1 MAHMSTRGDRSRPAP
16 DRAGDADAA
25 KTSRR
30 ARRDTGYVGESPAD
44 DDEVGRSIPRG
55 DAAVEDVTVAM
66 RHLRTVE
73 EAEEATAEE
82 EDRGAHA
89 DDERDD
95 DDAMA
100 TARPEPRGEWTT
112 KPATE
117 TSWRGDGRVAAW
129 LAERE
134 RKANKRALGPLRRAR
149 KELEWITRRRSAQI
163 ANYRRDRKI
172 EIEEQ
177 REAMAQAKVASY
189 GAAAKD
195 GADVVT
201 TNDRV
206 GVIEDAAAV
215 IERSRAIARL
225 PARVSVPRFNAAG
238 GARRTTRGGRKKK
251 TSAALPWVTAPARAN
266 RRSRTDGSQ
275 RVEHATPTARGSSTS
290 EASGSRLGCSCRWR
304 ATTRRFQGTPRGAT
318 RRCSGA
324 RPTTRGKKRRR
335 GGGEPPTFQSFSS
348 EGICLGICSRLCM
361 RERRRRPCDDTYNT
375 SD

>member
-1 MAHMSTRGDRSRPAP
+1 MSTRGGCSRPAP

-44 DDEVGRSIPRG
+44 DGEVGRSIPRG
-55 DAAVEDVTVAM
+55 CAAVEDVTVAM

-95 DDAMA
+95 DDATA
-100 TARPEPRGEWTT
+100 TVRPEPPLPSGGGGVEWTT

-117 TSWRGDGRVAAW
+117 TCWRGDGRVAAW

-172 EIEEQ
+172 EI
-177 REAMAQAKVASY
+177 RPNAN
-189 GAAAKD
+189 
-195 GADVVT
+195 VT
-201 TNDRV
+201 
-206 GVIEDAAAV
+206 
-215 IERSRAIARL
+215 ARL
-225 PARVSVPRFNAAG
+225 GILKATFYPKDDIDEERASNRSLACVRWGRPPSRPRACQQP
-238 GARRTTRGGRKKK
+238 R
-251 TSAALPWVTAPARAN
+251 
-266 RRSRTDGSQ
+266 
-275 RVEHATPTARGSSTS
+275 
-290 EASGSRLGCSCRWR
+290 SCR
-304 ATTRRFQGTPRGAT
+304 
-318 RRCSGA
+318 
-324 RPTTRGKKRRR
+324 
-335 GGGEPPTFQSFSS
+335 
-348 EGICLGICSRLCM
+348 
-361 RERRRRPCDDTYNT
+361 Y
-375 SD
+375 

>member
-1 MAHMSTRGDRSRPAP
+1 MSTRGGRSGPAP
-16 DRAGDADAA
+16 DRAGDADAS

-30 ARRDTGYVGESPAD
+30 PRRDTGYVGESPAD
-44 DDEVGRSIPRG
+44 DGEVGSSILRG
-55 DAAVEDVTVAM
+55 DAAVEDVTVSM

-95 DDAMA
+95 DDATATA
-100 TARPEPRGEWTT
+100 TARPEPPLPSGGGVEWTT

-195 GADVVT
+195 GADSVST
-201 TNDRV
+201 TDDRI
-206 GVIEDAAAV
+206 GVIEDAAAM

-225 PARVSVPRFNAAG
+225 PARVSVPRFNAGG

-266 RRSRTDGSQ
+266 RRSRTDPGKESQ
-275 RVEHATPTARGSSTS
+275 RCAHEHAPTARFVNQRSVWVAPGVFVQMARDETKVPRDAARRNAAVFGGAPYDAREE
-290 EASGSRLGCSCRWR
+290 EA
-304 ATTRRFQGTPRGAT
+304 A
-318 RRCSGA
+318 
-324 RPTTRGKKRRR
+324 
-335 GGGEPPTFQSFSS
+335 
-348 EGICLGICSRLCM
+348 
-361 RERRRRPCDDTYNT
+361 RRRRA
-375 SD
+375 SDVHEFFE

>member
-30 ARRDTGYVGESPAD
+30 PRRDTGYVGESPAD

-225 PARVSVPRFNAAG
+225 PARVSVPRFHAAG
-238 GARRTTRGGRKKK
+238 GARRTTRAAGRRR
-251 TSAALPWVTAPARAN
+251 PPP
-266 RRSRTDGSQ
+266 RSRGSP
-275 RVEHATPTARGSSTS
+275 RPRERTGAREPTARKGLNTPPTARGSSTS

>member
-1 MAHMSTRGDRSRPAP
+1 MAHMSTRGGCSRPAP

-44 DDEVGRSIPRG
+44 DGEVGRSIPRG
-55 DAAVEDVTVAM
+55 CAAVEDVTVAM

-95 DDAMA
+95 DDATA
-100 TARPEPRGEWTT
+100 TVCPEPPLPSGGGGVEWTT

-117 TSWRGDGRVAAW
+117 TCWRGDGRVAAW

-195 GADVVT
+195 GADVST
-201 TNDRV
+201 TNNRI
-206 GVIEDAAAV
+206 GVIEDAAAI

-266 RRSRTDGSQ
+266 RRSRTDPS
-275 RVEHATPTARGSSTS
+275 
-290 EASGSRLGCSCRWR
+290 SGSHTQPTPARFVNQRSVWVAPGVFVQMARDDTKVPR
-304 ATTRRFQGTPRGAT
+304 DAARRNAAVFGGAPYD
-318 RRCSGA
+318 A
-324 RPTTRGKKRRR
+324 R
-335 GGGEPPTFQSFSS
+335 E
-348 EGICLGICSRLCM
+348 E
-361 RERRRRPCDDTYNT
+361 EAARRRRA
-375 SD
+375 SDVPEFFK

>member
-1 MAHMSTRGDRSRPAP
+1 MAHMSTRGGCSRPAP

-30 ARRDTGYVGESPAD
+30 PRRDTGYVGESPAD
-44 DDEVGRSIPRG
+44 DGEVGGSIPRG
-55 DAAVEDVTVAM
+55 CAAVEDVTVAM

-95 DDAMA
+95 DDATA
-100 TARPEPRGEWTT
+100 TVRPEPPLPSGGGGVEWTT

-117 TSWRGDGRVAAW
+117 TCWRGDGRVAAW

-195 GADVVT
+195 GADVST
-201 TNDRV
+201 TNNRI
-206 GVIEDAAAV
+206 GVIEDAAAI

-275 RVEHATPTARGSSTS
+275 RVEHAPH
-290 EASGSRLGCSCRWR
+290 
-304 ATTRRFQGTPRGAT
+304 
-318 RRCSGA
+318 GA
-324 RPTTRGKKRRR
+324 RFVNQRSVWVAPGVFVQMARDDTKVPRDAARRNAAVF
-335 GGGEPPTFQSFSS
+335 GGAPYDA
-348 EGICLGICSRLCM
+348 
-361 RERRRRPCDDTYNT
+361 REEEAARRRRA
-375 SD
+375 SDVPEFFE

>member
-1 MAHMSTRGDRSRPAP
+1 MSTRGDRSRPAP

-30 ARRDTGYVGESPAD
+30 PRRDTGYVGESPAD

-189 GAAAKD
+189 GAAAKT
-195 GADVVT
+195 GRT
-201 TNDRV
+201 
-206 GVIEDAAAV
+206 
-215 IERSRAIARL
+215 SR
-225 PARVSVPRFNAAG
+225 
-238 GARRTTRGGRKKK
+238 RRTTA
-251 TSAALPWVTAPARAN
+251 SASSRTRRPSSSARA
-266 RRSRTDGSQ
+266 RSPACPRASASRGSTPPVARGAPRGAAGRRRPPPRSRGSP
-275 RVEHATPTARGSSTS
+275 RPRERTGAREPTARKGLNTPPTARGSSTS

>member
-1 MAHMSTRGDRSRPAP
+1 MAHMSTRGGRSHPAP
-16 DRAGDADAA
+16 DRAGDASAA

-30 ARRDTGYVGESPAD
+30 VRRDTGYVGESPAD
-44 DDEVGRSIPRG
+44 LPGEVGSSIPRG

-89 DDERDD
+89 DVERDD
-95 DDAMA
+95 DHATA
-100 TARPEPRGEWTT
+100 TARPEPPLPSGGGGEWTT

-117 TSWRGDGRVAAW
+117 TSWRGDRRVAAW

-195 GADVVT
+195 GADSVST

-206 GVIEDAAAV
+206 GVIEDAAAM

-266 RRSRTDGSQ
+266 RRSRTDPPGKESQ
-275 RVEHATPTARGSSTS
+275 RCAHEHAPPPRFINQRSVWVAPGVFVQMARDETKVPRDAARRNAAVFGGAPYDAREE
-290 EASGSRLGCSCRWR
+290 EA
-304 ATTRRFQGTPRGAT
+304 A
-318 RRCSGA
+318 
-324 RPTTRGKKRRR
+324 
-335 GGGEPPTFQSFSS
+335 
-348 EGICLGICSRLCM
+348 
-361 RERRRRPCDDTYNT
+361 RRRRA
-375 SD
+375 SDVHEFFE

>member
-1 MAHMSTRGDRSRPAP
+1 MSTRGDRSRPAP

-30 ARRDTGYVGESPAD
+30 PRRDTGYVGESPAD

-95 DDAMA
+95 DDATA
-100 TARPEPRGEWTT
+100 TARSEPRGEWTT

-215 IERSRAIARL
+215 IERYLGMRGLEFAGKSRERLLQFRDEDVCSPLFLTTLLHERAALARQIG
-225 PARVSVPRFNAAG
+225 RCK
-238 GARRTTRGGRKKK
+238 RG
-251 TSAALPWVTAPARAN
+251 AALPAQDPAREQDELA
-266 RRSRTDGSQ
+266 
-275 RVEHATPTARGSSTS
+275 AAI
-290 EASGSRLGCSCRWR
+290 A
-304 ATTRRFQGTPRGAT
+304 
-318 RRCSGA
+318 A
-324 RPTTRGKKRRR
+324 RPDDGFTEAQLHRIL
-335 GGGEPPTFQSFSS
+335 GEV
-348 EGICLGICSRLCM
+348 IAASRALVADP
-361 RERRRRPCDDTYNT
+361 ET
-375 SD
+375 

>member
-30 ARRDTGYVGESPAD
+30 PRRDTGYVGESPAD
-44 DDEVGRSIPRG
+44 DGEVGRSIPRG

-100 TARPEPRGEWTT
+100 TARSEPRGEWTT

-275 RVEHATPTARGSSTS
+275 RVEHAPH
-290 EASGSRLGCSCRWR
+290 
-304 ATTRRFQGTPRGAT
+304 
-318 RRCSGA
+318 GA
-324 RPTTRGKKRRR
+324 RFVNQRSVWVAPGVFVQIARDDTKVPRDAARRNAAVF
-335 GGGEPPTFQSFSS
+335 GGAPYDA
-348 EGICLGICSRLCM
+348 
-361 RERRRRPCDDTYNT
+361 REEEAARRRRA
-375 SD
+375 SDVPEFFE